1 MTTTL
6 ITPEFEKALALACV
20 QRATRYTTMW
30 PGQSII
36 ANGDAYAVRYGPFL
50 REIAEAAGM
59 SVPMT
64 RRRLHALHALGRVL
78 RDDRAGG
85 CTSWWLVG
93 LAANLTPLPPEP
105 PTAPAQAIAARQT
118 LTQPVAIPAR
128 QHWSDVLGV
137 ARDCSTSEARDAYRD
152 ALARVDDLDLDAEQQ
167 RQRIRDAYNARLTED
182 GISEYE

>member
-6 ITPEFEKALALACV
+6 ITPDFEKALALACV
-20 QRATRYTTMW
+20 QRATRYTTRW

-36 ANGDAYAVRYGPFL
+36 ANGDEYAVRYGPFL
-50 REIAEAAGM
+50 RDIAEAAGM

-64 RRRLHALHALGRVL
+64 RRRMHALHAEGRVL
-78 RDDRAGG
+78 RYDIAGG

-93 LAANLTPLPPEP
+93 LAANLMPLPSDP
-105 PTAPAQAIAARQT
+105 PTVPASSSGMRQT

-167 RQRIRDAYNARLTED
+167 RQRIRDAYSQRLSED